1 MFKKYEVGNII
12 QKQRDIMKD
21 DILTF
26 RMKEITW
33 PYILI
38 GPLKMR

>member
-12 QKQRDIMKD
+12 QKQRDIMKE
-21 DILTF
+21 L
-26 RMKEITW
+26 TW